1 MKKSIISLLLS
12 ISMTVGSIGAVPAF
26 AAEAVEEETASSTG
40 LAEEAVEEAAD
51 TASDEAGT
59 SSTLV
64 TSEAAKEIEE
74 VSDAASTSST
84 SEVAK
89 EIEEVSDEAGTSG
102 TSEVAKE
109 IEEVPDEAASAAGEV
124 TEASAEPKAASGSTF
139 KPGDKMIALG
149 EEGTTQ
155 QFPMNPERTNG
166 FDDYRVDISSYDIW
180 VDEMTENGMT
190 IINDHHTI
198 STSGEYKKLR
208 LQAMFPVSD
217 HSWGEVLEDKNVIR
231 YEIQGPN
238 VKKVLRE
245 KAHDEEVFF
254 GYGMGCLSEPVGI
267 SEFAF
272 DAVNSERIGK
282 RLKLPDNGVE
292 IGLHYFIYN
301 GLQNYD
307 LDELRKYDSA
317 RDFVEAT
324 DFMQSDSIYKE
335 CVGRERDYKG
345 SDIVAIAKERA
356 EEYAANGYERTIE
369 TMYANCIGIKEG
381 SKWMDAFRKKYDEG
395 EFSFCVKE
403 GDTYWFAMWASYSLD
418 NTKYGCN
425 TQVQYFI
432 NNFFPGMK
440 ESEYEVRTAAA
451 FDEWEYYIYFDFTV
465 KDVCDAWLA
474 EMDNWEGHWNYFL
487 YGYFDEEEDVEW
499 PGYYQNNWFS
509 PGTTYGKTTLHYP
522 DQYDYYVK
530 DPGVYTVTATIDGC
544 NGIITD
550 QFVVKEEPAQTGWV
564 KDENGWKYI
573 EENGQPAKNKWIEE
587 LSDRYYVK
595 DDGYRTTGL
604 QKIDNAWYYFDS
616 DGVMQT
622 DWQTIGDARYYFDT
636 NGIMQRGWHQIA
648 NFWYF
653 FNSKGVMQIGLQKID
668 NVWYYFDADGVMQ
681 IYWQTIGNARYYFD
695 YKGVMQTGLQKI
707 DNVWY
712 YFNADGVMQTGWQ
725 KIGSA
730 WYYFNADGVM
740 QTGWQKIGSAWYYFN
755 ADGVMQT
762 GLQVIDSVS
771 YYFNADGVMQT
782 GLQKIDNVWYY
793 FDADGVMQSGWQK
806 IGSASY
812 YFNADG
818 VMQTGWKKIINFWY
832 YFNADGVMQRGW
844 QKIGNFWYYFN
855 ANGMMQTGW
864 QKINNKW
871 YYMSSG
877 GAMQTG
883 WQKINNKWYYFSA
896 GGAMQTG
903 WQKINN
909 RWYYF
914 SAGGAM
920 QTGWQKINNTW
931 YYFRSGGAMVT
942 GRQQIDGKWYTFS
955 SGGAL
960 Q

>member
-26 AAEAVEEETASSTG
+26 ATEAVEEETASSTG

-51 TASDEAGT
+51 TASSAAGTDTVSDEAGT

-89 EIEEVSDEAGTSG
+89 EIEEASDEAGTSG

-124 TEASAEPKAASGSTF
+124 TEASAEPKAASESTF
-139 KPGDKMIALG
+139 KAGDKMITLG

-198 STSGEYKKLR
+198 STSGEYKKLK

-282 RLKLPDNGVE
+282 RLKLPNNGVE
-292 IGLHYFIYN
+292 ISLHYFIYY

-307 LDELRKYDSA
+307 LDELRNYDSA

-324 DFMQSDSIYKE
+324 NFMQSDSIYKE

-345 SDIVAIAKERA
+345 SDIVTIAKERA
-356 EEYAANGYERTIE
+356 EEYAANGYERTVD
-369 TMYANCIGIKEG
+369 TVYANCIGINEN
-381 SKWMDAFRKKYDEG
+381 SKWLNDFMEKYDEDV
-395 EFSFCVKE
+395 FSFCVKE
-403 GDTYWFAMWASYSLD
+403 GDTYWFALARHNSQKDMLYWCLSEVRSCID
-418 NTKYGCN
+418 N
-425 TQVQYFI
+425 YFPDI
-432 NNFFPGMK
+432 Q
-440 ESEYEVRTAAA
+440 ESEYEVRDTVA

-487 YGYFDEEEDVEW
+487 YGYYDEEEDVEW

-544 NGIITD
+544 NGVITD

-587 LSDRYYVK
+587 FFYRYYVK
-595 DDGYRTTGL
+595 DDGYRTIGL

-622 DWQTIGDARYYFDT
+622 GWQTIGNDRYYFDT
-636 NGIMQRGWHQIA
+636 NGIMQRGWHQVD
-648 NFWYF
+648 NLWYF
-653 FNSKGVMQIGLQKID
+653 FNSKGVMQTGLQKID

-681 IYWQTIGNARYYFD
+681 IYWQTIGNAQYYFD
-695 YKGVMQTGLQKI
+695 SKGVMQTGLQKI

-712 YFNADGVMQTGWQ
+712 YFDADGVMQTGWQ

-740 QTGWQKIGSAWYYFN
+740 QTGWQKIGSAW
-755 ADGVMQT
+755 
-762 GLQVIDSVS
+762 
-771 YYFNADGVMQT
+771 
-782 GLQKIDNVWYY
+782 
-793 FDADGVMQSGWQK
+793 
-806 IGSASY
+806 Y

-909 RWYYF
+909 RWYCRRVGRRSTTNGTISGQAGRWSPDASRSMVNGIR
-914 SAGGAM
+914 SAAE
-920 QTGWQKINNTW
+920 
-931 YYFRSGGAMVT
+931 
-942 GRQQIDGKWYTFS
+942 GRCSKEDLCIVRKSQE
-955 SGGAL
+955 
-960 Q
+960 